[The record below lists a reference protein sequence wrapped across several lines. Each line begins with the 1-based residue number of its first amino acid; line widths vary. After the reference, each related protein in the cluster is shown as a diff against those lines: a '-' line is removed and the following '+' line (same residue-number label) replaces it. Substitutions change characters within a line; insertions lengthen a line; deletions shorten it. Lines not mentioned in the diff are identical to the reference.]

1 MAHFI
6 DPDRKTSYLLPPS
19 MEDWLPEGHLARFI
33 VEVIEQLDLSRLVKQ
48 YAGRGC
54 KAYHPATLLAIL
66 VYGYA
71 MGCSP
76 AASWNRPPMIR

>member
-1 MAHFI
+1 MTHFV

-19 MEDWLPEGHLARFI
+19 MEDWLSEEHLARFI

-54 KAYHPATLLAIL
+54 KA
-66 VYGYA
+66 
-71 MGCSP
+71 
-76 AASWNRPPMIR
+76 